1 MLFSQTRVGGVL
13 RNSKS
18 QRAPKGI
25 AARGMRV
32 WLGIFECMSPPL
44 AQFVT
49 SKRYLRMASRIITSK
64 NLMVGLM

>member
-1 MLFSQTRVGGVL
+1 
-13 RNSKS
+13 
-18 QRAPKGI
+18 
-25 AARGMRV
+25 MRV